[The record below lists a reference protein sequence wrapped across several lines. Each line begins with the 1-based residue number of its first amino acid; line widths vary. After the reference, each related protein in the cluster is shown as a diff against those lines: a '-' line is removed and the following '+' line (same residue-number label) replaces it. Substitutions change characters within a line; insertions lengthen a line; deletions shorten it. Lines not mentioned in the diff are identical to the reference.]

1 MTSTPIAA
9 PVRANRAGMFAYY
22 LYLGVLHLRRAPV
35 LTALMVITLGVGVAA
50 SMATATILRAMSG
63 DPLPS
68 KSNRV
73 FVPLIDIRPNDGA
86 DPEPDPPTQLSHRD
100 TVALKKAAR
109 GVRQTGLFQ
118 VAPAV
123 MGDRPGAAPIFITGL
138 AVHADFFPM
147 VNARFVEGAPWSA
160 ADEERAANV
169 VVLSRSAADRVFGV
183 GTPAVGRTATLEG
196 KPFTVV
202 GVLPDGWEPMPRF
215 HRLIGGGGAFSEEYQ
230 LVVPFPTAISVEMRA
245 QGQQSC
251 FSDVQPGYQNFI
263 DSECVW
269 MSLWV
274 ELASPRD
281 AAAYRDFLS
290 SYVAEQR
297 KLGRFPRPDN
307 HRLYDVNGWLA
318 HNKTVPSDRRLQT
331 YLAFGFLLVCLVNTI
346 GLLLA
351 KFSARNGEIGVRRA
365 LGATRS
371 AVFAQYLIEA
381 GVIGLAGGMVGLGLT
396 RAALWFLARSSDEAK
411 KLAHLDLTMF
421 AVTFAVA
428 LGASLLAG
436 LLPTWR
442 ASRVTPAMQLKA
454 Q

>member
-1 MTSTPIAA
+1 MTSTALAA
-9 PVRANRAGMFAYY
+9 PVRGNRVGMFGYY
-22 LYLGVLHLRRAPV
+22 VYLGVLHLRRAPV

-63 DPLPS
+63 DPIPS
-68 KSNRV
+68 KSDRL
-73 FVPLIDIRPNDGA
+73 FTPLLDLRPDDGS
-86 DPEPDPPTQLSHRD
+86 DPEPEPPSQLSHRD
-100 TVALKKAAR
+100 TVALKQAAK
-109 GVRQTGLFQ
+109 GVRQTGLYQ
-118 VAPAV
+118 VGPAV
-123 MGDRPGAAPIFITGL
+123 EGDQPGAAPIFLTGL
-138 AVHADFFPM
+138 AVHADFFAM
-147 VNARFVEGAPWSA
+147 LDVRFAAGGPWSA
-160 ADEERAANV
+160 AEDERAANV
-169 VVLSRSAADRVFGV
+169 VVFSQSAADRLFG
-183 GTPAVGRTATLEG
+183 TAASAVGRTATLEG

-215 HRLIGGGGAFSEEYQ
+215 HRLIGGPGAFGDEYQ
-230 LVVPFPTAISVEMRA
+230 IVVPFPTAIAREMRA

-251 FSDVQPGYQNFI
+251 FSDVQPGYKNFI
-263 DSECVW
+263 ESECVW

-274 ELASPRD
+274 ELAKPGD
-281 AAAYRDFLS
+281 AAAYRDFLAG
-290 SYVAEQR
+290 YVAEQR

-307 HRLYDVNGWLA
+307 QRLYDVTSWLA
-318 HNKTVPSDRRLQT
+318 LQKTVPSDRRLQT
-331 YLAFGFLLVCLVNTI
+331 YLAFGFLLVCLVNTV

-381 GVIGLAGGMVGLGLT
+381 GVVGLAGGVVGLALT
-396 RAALWFLARSSDEAK
+396 RGALWFLARQSFETK
-411 KLAHLDLTMF
+411 HLAHLDLTMF
-421 AVTFAVA
+421 AATFAAA

>member
-1 MTSTPIAA
+1 VTSTALAA
-9 PVRANRAGMFAYY
+9 PARSNRAGMFGYY
-22 LYLGVLHLRRAPV
+22 VYLGVLHLRRAPV

-63 DPLPS
+63 DPIPA
-68 KSNRV
+68 KSDRL
-73 FVPLIDIRPNDGA
+73 FTALLDLRPDDGS
-86 DPEPDPPTQLSHRD
+86 DPGIDPPGQLSHRD
-100 TVALKKAAR
+100 TVALKQAAR

-118 VAPAV
+118 VAPAIE
-123 MGDRPGAAPIFITGL
+123 GDQPGAQPIFLTGL

-147 VNARFVEGAPWSA
+147 LDVRFAAGAGWTA
-160 ADEERAANV
+160 ADDERAANV
-169 VVLSRSAADRVFGV
+169 VVFSQSAADKLFG
-183 GTPAVGRTATLEG
+183 TAASPVGRTAQLEG
-196 KPFTVV
+196 KPYTVV
-202 GVLPDGWEPMPRF
+202 GVVPDGWEPMPRF
-215 HRLIGGGGAFSEEYQ
+215 HRLIGGPGAFGEEYQ
-230 LVVPFPTAISVEMRA
+230 VVVPFPTAIATEMRA

-251 FSDVQPGYQNFI
+251 FSDVQPGYKNFI

-274 ELASPRD
+274 ELASARD
-281 AAAYRDFLS
+281 AAAYKDFLAG
-290 SYVAEQR
+290 YVAEQR

-307 HRLYDVNGWLA
+307 QRLFDVNGWLA
-318 HNKTVPSDRRLQT
+318 YQKTVPSDRRLQT
-331 YLAFGFLLVCLVNTI
+331 YLAFGFLLVCLVNTV

-365 LGATRS
+365 LGATRG

-381 GVIGLAGGMVGLGLT
+381 GVVGLAGGVIGLGLT
-396 RAALWFLARSSDEAK
+396 RAALWFLARQSSEAR
-411 KLAHLDLTMF
+411 KLADLDLTMF
-421 AVTFAVA
+421 AATVGVA